1 MSAPAPQPAEPG
13 YQSGFGNEF
22 ATEALPGALPQ
33 GRNSPQRCPYGL
45 YAEQISGTAFTA
57 PRADNR
63 RSWLYRIRPA
73 AVHAPFKRIADGA
86 LVGAFGAAGGLETSP
101 NQLRWSPL
109 PLPQA
114 PTDFID
120 GLFTMAGNGDPASQ
134 SGCAI
139 HLYAANRSMR
149 DRFFFNA
156 DAEMLIVPQQGALTL
171 RTELGLISLE
181 PQQIAI
187 IPRGIRFCVDLSD
200 EAGSGVRGYVC
211 ENFGAPLRLPVWE
224 LLAPGGPLGPAAFS
238 GRLEA
243 GTLRAGMRCVLVP
256 SGATCTVKAVD
267 RGEGGGGGPPA
278 PGEEVRVGLSGLGD
292 PAALAPGQLL
302 CPARQPCC
310 AARRLRLRLSALAS
324 LRVPLLRGSSCV
336 LHVAGQREEATV
348 TRLLEQLD
356 PRTGEVLKPRPR
368 CLARGACGRVEL
380 SLAPGRCIAA
390 EAFAECRP
398 LGRAVLRD
406 GGATLALGVVER
418 VWSEAE
424 AAEEAAEAAAA
435 AEAAGEGR

>member
-1 MSAPAPQPAEPG
+1 VALLFVDASPGALEAGLSAGAQTAEHAALCRAAGCAHLLVVVNKMDATQPASWARERWEQARALLQQPLRDAG
-13 YQSGFGNEF
+13 WREGASLSWVPCAGGRGENL
-22 ATEALPGALPQ
+22 TEALEEGHPGREWYRGPSLLAAL
-33 GRNSPQRCPYGL
+33 L
-45 YAEQISGTAFTA
+45 AA
-57 PRADNR
+57 PR
-63 RSWLYRIRPA
+63 P
-73 AVHAPFKRIADGA
+73 P
-86 LVGAFGAAGGLETSP
+86 P
-101 NQLRWSPL
+101 P
-109 PLPQA
+109 PP
-114 PTDFID
+114 
-120 GLFTMAGNGDPASQ
+120 
-134 SGCAI
+134 
-139 HLYAANRSMR
+139 
-149 DRFFFNA
+149 
-156 DAEMLIVPQQGALTL
+156 
-171 RTELGLISLE
+171 
-181 PQQIAI
+181 
-187 IPRGIRFCVDLSD
+187 
-200 EAGSGVRGYVC
+200 
-211 ENFGAPLRLPVWE
+211 GAPLRLPVWE
-224 LLAPGGPLGPAAFS
+224 LLAPGGPLGPATFL